1 MNYCTWTYKY
11 IERGLIKY
19 DTSCGK
25 KGFKQK
31 GSYFC
36 PFCGRVVEVEK
47 EPNSNKVKRGEV
59 EDGNDD

>member
-1 MNYCTWTYKY
+1 MKECTWKYKY

-31 GSYFC
+31 GAYYC
-36 PFCGRVVEVEK
+36 PFCGRRIELVK
-47 EPNSNKVKRGEV
+47 EPHSNRVKRGEA
-59 EDGNDD
+59 EE